1 MRATRSRVAES
12 VAGPIER
19 ASSIDPLLE
28 PLQAGV
34 RRFLPE
40 ESLAKEILSGSWIG
54 HPVHPLLT
62 DAVVGSWLSA
72 FILDTV
78 GPDSYQQAADQLI
91 AVGLVAAAPTALTG
105 LSDWAELRAGA
116 RRVGGLHAL
125 GNLVATALHLTS
137 WLLRR
142 RGRRPA
148 GQAASM
154 LGLAAAGVSA
164 WLGGHLSFAQ
174 GVGVDQTVFEEP
186 PTAWTSLIDANK
198 LKQDR
203 PVRRSARGTAVVLLR
218 HDRQIHA
225 LIDRCSHRGCSLSE
239 GSFDSST
246 ITCPCHGSQFG
257 VDGRLL
263 RGPATNPQPTLETRV
278 RDGRVEVRATSP
290 E

>member
-19 ASSIDPLLE
+19 ASSIDPFLE
-28 PLQAGV
+28 PLQSGV
-34 RRFLPE
+34 RRFVPE
-40 ESLAKEILSGSWIG
+40 ESLAKEMLSGSWIG

-72 FILDTV
+72 CVLDTV
-78 GPDSYQQAADQLI
+78 GHDSYQQAADQLI

-142 RGRRPA
+142 QGHRPA

-154 LGLAAAGVSA
+154 LGLAAAGGSA

-186 PTAWTSLIDANK
+186 PTAWTPLIDANK

-203 PVRRSARGTAVVLLR
+203 PVRRSARGTAVLLLR
-218 HDRQIHA
+218 HERQIHA

-239 GSFDSST
+239 GTFDGT
-246 ITCPCHGSQFG
+246 AITCPCHGSQFG

-263 RGPATNPQPTLETRV
+263 RGPATNPQPILETRV
-278 RDGRVEVRATSP
+278 RDGRVEVRATAP